1 MARITTPG
9 THPWNQGA
17 VAHQRSRRARNVLLV
32 GLIFEVLVLLLLIT
46 VPPVLSDRADTIR
59 QHADTLQRMSDH
71 HDQID
76 RLLQEMRAA
85 ARGYALT
92 RSEVFL
98 EQYGSAQ
105 ERLAPDFAE
114 LEQLGR
120 QFDPALEPQII
131 ELRRRA
137 RVWQAEAG
145 DRQISL
151 AQEGQT
157 SLIAQELV
165 SGTGQALFNTF
176 SLQSDQLR
184 SALLTLR
191 IELAQA
197 LHQAR
202 TLQLLVTSS
211 LSILGLLTIGL
222 IVVGFRQSLWLIRD
236 LEATQ
241 QRSAHLADQVAQQ
254 LRSAEI
260 RHRHLTVL
268 HAVATAATRSVQR
281 DEALHNI
288 LTAIVETLDLSAAA
302 LCLTPTSGHCP
313 QALVRRVPHARA
325 APAELTTLLRANAET
340 LLASLSE
347 NQTRYIDPQTTPNPA
362 PLADLAAHIG
372 APLLLLPLHGRSS
385 AVGMLVLLDPLRHL
399 DLDDRPFLHT
409 LATEIG
415 LVLDNTLLFAT
426 VQAERQRLQA
436 VFEHS
441 PEGIVVAEAPD
452 GQIALLNPA
461 ASKLFGPLEQD
472 ASLLQHPLTGRT
484 HQPGGYPCAPAD
496 LPMLRTLHEG
506 RATYAVELTITRPDG
521 RRVPVLATSVP
532 LYEPNGTLQGVVG
545 VFQDI
550 RRLREL
556 ERLRSDVVALVNH
569 ELRTPLTT
577 IRGSAESLLNN
588 GKANDPERI
597 RSFARII
604 KQQGEQLQEL
614 LDNMLQLS
622 QLEAGALRLQRQSL
636 TLPPL
641 LRSVIAHAREHMPD
655 LRLQA
660 DVAADL
666 APVSID
672 PRRIEQVLQNL
683 LDNAAK
689 YSPPNGVI
697 TISAQ
702 RSEQQIVVSVRDQG
716 PGIPPD
722 ERERVFDR
730 FYQAA
735 RPSTHAVTGTGL
747 GLAICKALIEA
758 HNGNIWIDEPPGGG
772 ALACF
777 SLPALPADTLVDAP
791 ITPTVLASAARDHAR
806 ILVLDDDTAL
816 QHVLERGL
824 QEAGFSVRSSGE
836 AQTAINLLN
845 SYTPDL
851 MLIDLA
857 LPGMD
862 GLSLC
867 RQVREWSNIPIVM
880 LTASAAEQDVIKGLR
895 AGADDYVT
903 KPFRMQELI
912 ARIDALLR
920 RAQQTTTP
928 GEASLIQLDN
938 LIIDLSHHRVTL
950 DQQEI
955 ALTPIEYQILAYLA
969 RHIGQ
974 ALTHEQLLHAVW
986 GEGYSRENNY
996 LWVHIANLR
1005 KKIEPDPRHPRF
1017 ILTER
1022 GLGYRMARR

>member
-1 MARITTPG
+1 MVRNTTSVA
-9 THPWNQGA
+9 HPWGQGA
-17 VAHQRSRRARNVLLV
+17 AAHQRIRRARNVLLV

-46 VPPVLSDRADTIR
+46 LPPVLSDRADTIR
-59 QHADTLQRMSDH
+59 QHADTLQRLSDH
-71 HDQID
+71 HDQVD
-76 RLLQEMRAA
+76 GLLQEMRAA

-92 RSEVFL
+92 RSEIFL
-98 EQYGSAQ
+98 EQYETAQ
-105 ERLAPDFAE
+105 ERVTLTFTE
-114 LEQLGR
+114 LEPIAREL
-120 QFDPALEPQII
+120 DPTLEPQII
-131 ELRRRA
+131 ELRRLVRT
-137 RVWQAEAG
+137 WQAESG
-145 DRQISL
+145 DRQITL

-165 SGTGQALFNTF
+165 SGTSQALFAAF
-176 SLQSDQLR
+176 RLQSDQVR

-191 IELAQA
+191 LELAQEIS
-197 LHQAR
+197 QAR
-202 TLQLLVTSS
+202 TLQLLVTSG

-222 IVVGFRQSLWLIRD
+222 IIVGFRQSLWLIRD
-236 LEATQ
+236 LEAAH
-241 QRSAHLADQVAQQ
+241 QRSAHLAEQVAQQ

-260 RHRHLTVL
+260 RHRQLTVL

-281 DEALHNI
+281 DEVLHNI
-288 LTAIVETLDLSAAA
+288 LTAIGETLDLSAAA
-302 LCLTPTSGHCP
+302 LCLTPTSGKCP
-313 QALVRRVPHARA
+313 QALIRRAPHPHA
-325 APAELTTLLRANAET
+325 APEELATLLHANAET
-340 LLASLSE
+340 LLASLAQ
-347 NQTRYIDPQTTPNPA
+347 NQTHYIDPQTVTNA
-362 PLADLAAHIG
+362 TPLADLAVCIG

-385 AVGMLVLLDPLRHL
+385 AVGLLVLLDPLRRP
-399 DLDDRPFLHT
+399 DLNDRPFLHT

-415 LVLDNTLLFAT
+415 LVIDNTLLFAT

-461 ASKLFGPLEQD
+461 ASKLFGPLEPN
-472 ASLLQHPLTGRT
+472 ASLLHHPLAGRT
-484 HQPGGYPCAPAD
+484 HQPGGYPCVPED

-521 RRVPVLATSVP
+521 RRIPVLATSVP
-532 LYEPNGTLQGVVG
+532 LYEPHGALQGVVG

-577 IRGSAESLLNN
+577 IRGSAESLLSNSHT
-588 GKANDPERI
+588 NDPAHI
-597 RSFARII
+597 RSFAQII

-660 DVAADL
+660 DVSADL

-672 PRRIEQVLQNL
+672 VRRIEQVLQNL

-735 RPSTHAVTGTGL
+735 RPSTRPVAGTGL

-758 HNGNIWIDEPPGGG
+758 HNGLIWIDEPPGGG
-772 ALACF
+772 TLACF

-806 ILVLDDDTAL
+806 ILVLDDDAAL
-816 QHVLERGL
+816 QHLLERGF
-824 QEAGFSVRSSGE
+824 QEAGFSVQISGE
-836 AQTAINLLN
+836 AQEAMNLLN

-851 MLIDLA
+851 MIIDLA

-867 RQVREWSNIPIVM
+867 RQVRQWSSIPIIM
-880 LTASAAEQDVIKGLR
+880 LTASATEQDVIKGLR

-938 LIIDLSHHRVTL
+938 LIIDLSHHRITL

-955 ALTPIEYQILAYLA
+955 ALTPIEYQILTFLA
-969 RHIGQ
+969 RHAGQ
-974 ALTHEQLLHAVW
+974 ALSHEQILQAVW
-986 GEGYSRENNY
+986 GQGYSGENNY

-1022 GLGYRMARR
+1022 GLGYRMARQ